1 MATEA
6 VTPNFGCYPKL
17 REVSFIAYWNTSFQT
32 FSNFS
37 GMSARGGI
45 SMMNTVRIRRSVV
58 RTWSSV
64 TLILLA
70 FGNVSKADVVVTV
83 DPGAAWQGFMNVF
96 ELDRTGP
103 LPARGN
109 FVFPSGWGFNDLTA
123 SFDSNNCLVLGPNT
137 IGDPDPFWYIGGG
150 GPGALGNKW
159 MDANGFVQNSNNPT
173 FSGVNVTFAGIVKED
188 TLTANHTAR
197 AFIRDFAPDFSSFN
211 ETSVVLDPGLF
222 SITLAT
228 IGAAGRHVQYGFNFA
243 GENVWVTDAPAFG
256 TVKVGAIPEPSSLA
270 LVGLF
275 AVGAAVRRRRVGH
288 GC

>member
-1 MATEA
+1 MITTFRNRRFAGT
-6 VTPNFGCYPKL
+6 
-17 REVSFIAYWNTSFQT
+17 FIAAALVIST
-32 FSNFS
+32 FASLS
-37 GMSARGGI
+37 R
-45 SMMNTVRIRRSVV
+45 
-58 RTWSSV
+58 
-64 TLILLA
+64 
-70 FGNVSKADVVVTV
+70 ADVVVTV
-83 DPGAAWQGFMNVF
+83 DPGATWQGFMNVF

-123 SFDSNNCLVLGPNT
+123 NFDSSDCLVLGPNT

-159 MDANGFVQNSNNPT
+159 MDANGFVQNSDNPT
-173 FSGVNVTFAGIVKED
+173 YSGVNVTFTGIVKEN
-188 TLTANHTAR
+188 TLTPNHTAT

-211 ETSVVLDPGLF
+211 ETSVVLTSGLF

-228 IGAAGRHVQYGFNFA
+228 DGAAGRHVQYGFNFA

-270 LVGLF
+270 LVGLI
-275 AVGAAVRRRRVGH
+275 AVGAGVRRRRV
-288 GC
+288 